1 VAIERGEVHCYAIT
15 KEAFLRDPGRSW
27 LKKGFVRAL
36 VQGGQKRDPLFPDTP
51 TIYELMDKH
60 KTPEELKRFAS
71 VLLSPGAIG
80 RPLMAPPNMPAERLK
95 TLRDGYA
102 KMIDDPDLLADAKKR
117 EWDVE
122 YISGEDLEAMAK
134 KAVNQSPETI
144 ARLKKIL
151 AE

>member
-1 VAIERGEVHCYAIT
+1 
-15 KEAFLRDPGRSW
+15 
-27 LKKGFVRAL
+27 
-36 VQGGQKRDPLFPDTP
+36 
-51 TIYELMDKH
+51 MDKH

-102 KMIDDPDLLADAKKR
+102 KMIADPDFLADAKKR

-134 KAVNQSPETI
+134 KAINQSPETI